1 VAQARDSGD
10 AAADRF
16 TIMAAASLG
25 LVWLGD
31 ALIYVVLPLYPATFG
46 VDVAMVGVLL
56 AVNRIIRI
64 LGYGWVG
71 PLARRFG
78 ANTLTAAA
86 CAAAAA
92 STLAYGLFTGFAV
105 LVVARLVWGGAYGV
119 INLTNLAYAYGD
131 GHGAGRRL
139 GLNRAVGT
147 LGPVFAL
154 AAGGWLVTVVGPQQV
169 FVIYGLI
176 GLAAIPL
183 ALRLPKLHEPL
194 GEKGAGGEHRWT
206 PNALNVFF
214 FVIALGADGVFT
226 ATLSI
231 ILADL
236 VSLSHALI
244 GAGLLLALQR
254 FVTVLL
260 AFFSG
265 PWVDRF
271 EARRLLVPAGLAV
284 AVALAVIAAGH
295 VYVGAVI
302 LIATR
307 PVLAII
313 GPILAAQKSPADRIN
328 AMAAYTTWS
337 DTGLALGPL
346 VGTLALAWAGFSAT
360 YAVLAGATLLA
371 LAWQRW
377 ITTRT
382 TRDQDRA

>member
-1 VAQARDSGD
+1 MTHTNRDEQSATSGS
-10 AAADRF
+10 AGRAADRF

-31 ALIYVVLPLYPATFG
+31 ALIYVVLPLYPGTFG
-46 VDVAMVGVLL
+46 VDIAMVGVLL

-64 LGYGWVG
+64 LGYGWVA

-78 ANTLTAAA
+78 ANALTAGA

-105 LVVARLVWGGAYGV
+105 LALARLIWGGAYGV
-119 INLTNLAYAYGD
+119 INLTNMAYAYGD
-131 GHGAGRRL
+131 GNGAGRRL

-154 AAGGWLVTVVGPQQV
+154 VACGWLVTVVGPKEV

-176 GLAAIPL
+176 GLLAIPL
-183 ALRLPKLHEPL
+183 ALRLPPL
-194 GEKGAGGEHRWT
+194 REAIGETQAGGDHRWT
-206 PNALNVFF
+206 PHPLNILFF
-214 FVIALGADGVFT
+214 TIALGADGVFT

-244 GAGLLLALQR
+244 GAGLLLGFQR
-254 FVTVLL
+254 LVTVAL
-260 AFFSG
+260 ALGSG
-265 PWVDRF
+265 PLVDRLD
-271 EARRLLVPAGLAV
+271 ARRLLTPASLAV
-284 AVALAVIAAGH
+284 AAALAAIAMGH
-295 VYVGAVI
+295 VYAGALI
-302 LIATR
+302 LIASR
-307 PVLAII
+307 PALSII
-313 GPILAAQKSPADRIN
+313 GPILAAQKSPNDRIN

-346 VGTLALAWAGFSAT
+346 IGTLALAWVGFSAT
-360 YAVLAGATLLA
+360 YAILAAATVLALGWQ
-371 LAWQRW
+371 AWRV
-377 ITTRT
+377 RP
-382 TRDQDRA
+382 